1 MITEVPEEYSKS
13 VVVDEGNT
21 SGKPRPEPVRA
32 KPNAVND
39 IIKTIIKTVTVLL
52 SIFAVCILKDNMSP
66 FRFNA
71 PSRIALLSQIDELK
85 QDLEAYEK
93 LKKTYADDEAA
104 LSWDKQHISESE
116 GHVKSM
122 IDTSGEMSERF
133 HDEEQRLM
141 EENARSHEDI
151 AEASKDGNIRAR
163 QDHEAVLQLS
173 RDIQVSMIA
182 AKKDREQNSELR
194 QLIASTMAELKRHN
208 IEVPSHIIQALE
220 HGR

>member
-39 IIKTIIKTVTVLL
+39 IIKTVTVLL
-52 SIFAVCILKDNMSP
+52 SIFAVYILKDNMSP
-66 FRFNA
+66 FRLNA

-182 AKKDREQNSELR
+182 AKKDHEQNSELR

>member
-13 VVVDEGNT
+13 VVVDEGNA

-39 IIKTIIKTVTVLL
+39 IIKTVTVLL
-52 SIFAVCILKDNMSP
+52 SIFAVYILKGNMSP
-66 FRFNA
+66 FPLNA
-71 PSRIALLSQIDELK
+71 PSRIALQSQIDELK

-122 IDTSGEMSERF
+122 IVTSGEMSERF

-141 EENARSHEDI
+141 EENERSHQDI

-182 AKKDREQNSELR
+182 AKKDHEQNSELR